1 MLKIFVRN
9 DNDHIMSLS
18 RKVKLKMIID
28 YEAAKC
34 YVIDF
39 FEHDL
44 VTKASKR
51 SPNWIKSDL
60 RKLIAAVAA
69 FIAVMT
75 FIAAEEVH
83 VTEITLHDTSEAR
96 FSIFAVTNDF
106 SSLW

>member
-18 RKVKLKMIID
+18 RKVKLKVIID
-28 YEAAKC
+28 YEAAEC

-51 SPNWIKSDL
+51 SPN
-60 RKLIAAVAA
+60 
-69 FIAVMT
+69 
-75 FIAAEEVH
+75 
-83 VTEITLHDTSEAR
+83 
-96 FSIFAVTNDF
+96 
-106 SSLW
+106 